1 MTWELKSVIPQSAN
15 CMFPLMELNCL
26 ENTIS
31 KMSVEEIHSVQCIP
45 PWLGTKEH
53 FDLFEIISVFNSSHF
68 KVSFPLNVEL
78 WCFMN

>member
-31 KMSVEEIHSVQCIP
+31 KMSVEEMRSVQCIP

-53 FDLFEIISVFNSSHF
+53 PD
-68 KVSFPLNVEL
+68 
-78 WCFMN
+78 